1 MKNVLAKALAV
12 TISTLPLHA
21 VAGGKDDPLLTMFT
35 IDQLEKRGTSSNKP
49 FAWEFQGWAGYDLDK
64 VVFKTEGERAE
75 DETEKAE
82 LQLLYSKAIA
92 PFWDIQF
99 GIRHDFYPKPAQN
112 WAVVALQGIAPYYF
126 ETDIS
131 LFVGENSQ
139 SGLRLQS
146 EYEMM
151 LTQQWVLSPEVE
163 LNIHGKNDEQRG
175 IGSGFSSIE
184 AGLRLRYEFKREFAP
199 YIGINWEKTFGKT
212 ADYSREEGEG
222 TSNTQFVIGI
232 RAWLF

>member
-1 MKNVLAKALAV
+1 
-12 TISTLPLHA
+12 
-21 VAGGKDDPLLTMFT
+21 
-35 IDQLEKRGTSSNKP
+35 
-49 FAWEFQGWAGYDLDK
+49 
-64 VVFKTEGERAE
+64 
-75 DETEKAE
+75 
-82 LQLLYSKAIA
+82 
-92 PFWDIQF
+92 
-99 GIRHDFYPKPAQN
+99 
-112 WAVVALQGIAPYYF
+112 
-126 ETDIS
+126 
-131 LFVGENSQ
+131 
-139 SGLRLQS
+139 
-146 EYEMM
+146 M

-222 TSNTQFVIGI
+222 TSDTQFVIGI